1 MNEEAEVPRATIE
14 AAKSGRAKCRRCR
27 QSIGKGELRLGE
39 QVDNPYGEGDATL
52 WYHLACGTIKRP
64 QAFLVAE
71 QSFSEEIPER
81 SQLTLLAEAGQRLPC
96 LCQLAAIEA
105 APSGR
110 ARCQHCH
117 ELIEKGDLR
126 LVRHN
131 DADLMAVPTNSYI
144 HLSCALKYARD
155 AESGDADTAPA
166 DLRVHLEHHLSRLE
180 GELQASARG
189 AVDALFTAAGS

>member
-1 MNEEAEVPRATIE
+1 MSDEAEVLSASIE

-27 QSIGKGELRLGE
+27 QTIAKGELRLGE

-64 QAFLVAE
+64 AAFLVAE
-71 QSFSEEIPER
+71 QTFSEEIPER
-81 SQLTLLAEAGQRLPC
+81 AQLTLLAQAGERLPC

-110 ARCQHCH
+110 ARCQQCR
-117 ELIEKGDLR
+117 ELIEKGALR

-131 DADLMAVPTNSYI
+131 DADLMAVPTSSYI
-144 HLSCALKYARD
+144 HLDCALKYAQE
-155 AESGDADTAPA
+155 AEGGDAGTSAA
-166 DLRVHLEHHLSRLE
+166 DLRVHLEHHLQRLE
-180 GELQASARG
+180 GELEANARSA
-189 AVDALFTAAGS
+189 VEALFTATES